1 MPPPPPIPPPKKG
14 EGGGCMV
21 IKAGVNT
28 LGTMEAIIMQVWK
41 DPTYKVHKSKGK
53 KSSATSK

>member
-1 MPPPPPIPPPKKG
+1 
-14 EGGGCMV
+14 MV

-41 DPTYKVHKSKGK
+41 DPTYKVHKSKE